1 MIRKDRFRLVEQ
13 DRSEFTRAANGLTEI
28 SNDRFTV
35 WVSGMLCSDTPWYF
49 LTVGGFGDGSDR
61 HPADTR
67 LSTRGYISDP
77 YWTDRNK

>member
-1 MIRKDRFRLVEQ
+1 MLRKDRFRLVEQ

-61 HPADTR
+61 HPAGTR
-67 LSTRGYISDP
+67 L
-77 YWTDRNK
+77 